1 MNKLLRMN
9 LDTHTLELPVHI
21 YCSYIVHDTV
31 EAKCAR
37 DATARMK
44 NKDDGLAELYNSK
57 FKEAI
62 TSLSAW
68 RERLENPQQEKSK
81 EMLKE
86 AGEVVQT
93 LKTDMAAW
101 KKLEDVYAPS
111 SASTDVTPSG
121 PRKRKASQHS
131 GSKRG
136 APKGERKACLK
147 GAAAQSQ

>member
-1 MNKLLRMN
+1 MRPRR
-9 LDTHTLELPVHI
+9 HGPHE
-21 YCSYIVHDTV
+21 
-31 EAKCAR
+31 E
-37 DATARMK
+37 
-44 NKDDGLAELYNSK
+44 KDDGLAELYNSK

-121 PRKRKASQHS
+121 PRKRKAPQHS

-136 APKGERKACLK
+136 APTGERKACPK
-147 GAAAQSQ
+147 GGRSSVAMTANGPCSLGCDREWRGPRIRAQKSKGH